1 MVDLNSINS
10 REDFKISLIEKA
22 LKNPAYLKDL
32 VQNPQTVL
40 VRELGPEQANG
51 LSMQIRP

>member
-1 MVDLNSINS
+1 LVDLNSINS

-22 LKNPAYLKDL
+22 LKNPTYLKDL

>member
-1 MVDLNSINS
+1 VDLNSINS

-32 VQNPQTVL
+32 VQPPQTVL
-40 VRELGPEQANG
+40 VTELGPEQANG